1 VEEIFHAMEKAK
13 FIGTQ
18 TNKKKSFL
26 KKVRLDK
33 LNELKTSKPLEETDK
48 KKILSQPSFPGS
60 VPIEF
65 RLLLAKRKSGD
76 ETVVSTMGQ
85 LR

>member
-1 VEEIFHAMEKAK
+1 VEEIFQAMEKAK

-33 LNELKTSKPLEETDK
+33 LNELKTS
-48 KKILSQPSFPGS
+48 
-60 VPIEF
+60 
-65 RLLLAKRKSGD
+65 
-76 ETVVSTMGQ
+76 
-85 LR
+85 